1 MDSIE
6 KILGSSFDVVL
17 AVMIAWLAISA
28 LGTKDA
34 FSAVIRFVAMGLT
47 VTLAWVRLQAPDVA
61 LAEAAVGAGLSG
73 AVLLASLATMR
84 RQATEP
90 SVKEEER

>member
-28 LGTKDA
+28 FGTKDA

-73 AVLLASLATMR
+73 AVLLTSLATMR
-84 RQATEP
+84 RQGTEP